1 MKPTESQFPEV
12 TESSAAAHWNG
23 QRAGYWPH
31 ITVADL
37 QKDASEGQPRPVGG
51 AGLAEGKRDRALA
64 NKSVEK
70 TTKNKTKINQGSG
83 VIQSGRVVKGGN
95 LALRQDLDSKK
106 KETK

>member
-12 TESSAAAHWNG
+12 TETSAAAHWNG

-37 QKDASEGQPRPVGG
+37 QKDADAGQPRPIGG

-64 NKSVEK
+64 NKSIEHDIK
-70 TTKNKTKINQGSG
+70 KKTKINQGSG
-83 VIQSGRVVKGGN
+83 VIQSGKLVKGGS
-95 LALRQDLDSKK
+95 LELRQDLNSKK
-106 KETK
+106 DGKK